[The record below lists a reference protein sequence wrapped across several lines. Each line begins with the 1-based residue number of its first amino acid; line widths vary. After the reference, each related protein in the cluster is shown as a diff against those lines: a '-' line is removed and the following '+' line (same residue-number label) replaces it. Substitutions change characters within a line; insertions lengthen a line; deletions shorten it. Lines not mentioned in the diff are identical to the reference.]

1 MHGTQRAIGI
11 IALAVYLISII
22 GANWL
27 IHTVGIAV
35 PGGNHLIPVGFGL
48 MAPSGTLAAGIT
60 YVARDVVQ
68 RTIGRRWSLLIIPIG
83 VAITALLNVQ
93 LALASGA
100 AFAFSELVDYAV
112 YTPLQA
118 RGLVR
123 AVFASAIVAS
133 ITDSFIFLTLAGIPL
148 GAALPGLLLGKLYIT
163 AAAIPVIAWLRR
175 VLVTQGQAV
184 PA

>member
-1 MHGTQRAIGI
+1 MTKHQIGGA
-11 IALAVYLISII
+11 ALALYLISIV

-27 IHTVGIAV
+27 IRNVGIAV

-48 MAPSGTLAAGIT
+48 MAPSGTLAAGVT
-60 YVARDVVQ
+60 YIARDVVQ

-93 LALASGA
+93 LAVASGL
-100 AFAFSELVDYAV
+100 AFAFSETVDYVV

-123 AVFASAIVAS
+123 AVLASAIVAS
-133 ITDSFIFLTLAGIPL
+133 VVDSLIFLTLAGIPL
-148 GAALPGLLLGKLYIT
+148 TVALPGLLLGKIYVAVL
-163 AAAIPVIAWLRR
+163 AIPIIAWLRT
-175 VLVTQGQAV
+175 VLVRREAV
-184 PA
+184 RVA